1 MALDGFV
8 KARIGLELGPV
19 NVERHAQNEMAKIFN
34 FCTLTVLI
42 LVAGIIE
49 KVADGKVSS
58 SIQEPIGYYKAVFI
72 VEHYLVGL
80 RIPVTSR
87 RTSL

>member
-34 FCTLTVLI
+34 FCTLTVLK

-49 KVADGKVSS
+49 KVADVWDLESHSIEKEASS
-58 SIQEPIGYYKAVFI
+58 
-72 VEHYLVGL
+72 
-80 RIPVTSR
+80 R
-87 RTSL
+87 SL